1 MSPQRLNPEEVF
13 EDHYTDAFKSRFRG
27 RGIGVAYDRDRAA
40 RDVGIHLTAP
50 GSLELSDVRVW
61 FQLKGIHRERYD
73 AATLRSMASVPI
85 VLSADDVKKWY
96 AAPEAVYIVVYLEA
110 LDEFIGEDIRDLV
123 DRRFSDHKGSFAS
136 KMTGLEQQKLA
147 LRVSTSAVVDEDRIA
162 GMLRHRAMRI
172 DGPAWRGRPLG
183 HRFDPLR
190 SELAVIEPNVFVD
203 LVEAL
208 LTAHD
213 FRIDARLDAG
223 KLLAGVR
230 DGTDY
235 AYLCV
240 GTMYSTY
247 EWSFP
252 LGVEYGFSPDTDF
265 REEGQTFT
273 VQGPVAILVHSKF
286 SGHAR
291 RADEASN
298 LLASLSNRGIET
310 VLVIANAPDTLLLA
324 SYRSVLGSHFVMPQ
338 GQGSLAFS
346 VLVTPLVFMAFQDR
360 LRWNFVNYLWE
371 NPGRPPVRIRT

>member
-13 EDHYTDAFKSRFRG
+13 EDLYTDAFKTRFRN
-27 RGIGVAYDRDRAA
+27 RGVVVAYDRDRAA

-61 FQLKGIHRERYD
+61 FQLKGVHRETYD
-73 AATLRSMASVPI
+73 AGALQAMTSVP
-85 VLSADDVKKWY
+85 VDLSVDDVQKWY

-110 LDEFIGEDIRDLV
+110 LDEFVGEDIRDLV
-123 DRRFSDHKGSFAS
+123 DRRFSDYKGSFTS
-136 KMTGLEQQKLA
+136 KMASLTQDRVT
-147 LRVSTSAVVDEDRIA
+147 LRVSTAAVVDGDRID

-183 HRFDPLR
+183 HRYDPVR
-190 SELAVIEPNVFVD
+190 SELAVMEPNLFVD

-213 FRIDARLDAG
+213 FRIDTRLDAG
-223 KLLAGVR
+223 ELLAGVR
-230 DGTDY
+230 NGTDE
-235 AYLCV
+235 ADLCV

-252 LGVEYGFSPDTDF
+252 LSVEYGFSPDTDF

-273 VQGPVAILVHSKF
+273 VQGPVAVLVHSKF
-286 SGHAR
+286 GDHAR
-291 RADEASN
+291 RAEGAEA
-298 LLASLSNRGIET
+298 LLSSLSERGVEN
-310 VLVIANAPDTLLLA
+310 VLVIANASDTLLLG
-324 SYRSVLGSHFVMPQ
+324 SYRSVLGSHFAIPQ

-346 VLVTPLVFMAFQDR
+346 VLVAPLVFMAFQDR
-360 LRWNFVNYLWE
+360 LPWKFVNYLWE
-371 NPGRPPVRIRT
+371 DVERARVRLRP